1 MHPVLWLLLAPFLI
15 LLPGGCANF
24 PGQSAG
30 KPMQTYMLAPA
41 PAVPAPSPT
50 TATGPVLLVS
60 TPQAEAG
67 YDSRRMAYT
76 ERPFELRY
84 FANNAWADD
93 PARMLE
99 PLLVRRLEALGRYRA
114 VITPGA
120 GADAELRLDTW
131 LEALIQEFQV
141 TPAQVRIVLRVQLTD
156 LAGRRI
162 LASERIEATA
172 PTPSADPYGGVI
184 AANRALKR
192 ALDRVAELCAGAT
205 GE

>member
-1 MHPVLWLLLAPFLI
+1 MHPVRWLLLAPFII

-67 YDSRRMAYT
+67 YDGRRMAYT

-84 FANNAWADD
+84 FASNSWADD

-99 PLLVRRLEALGRYRA
+99 PLLVRRLEALGKYRA

-120 GADAELRLDTW
+120 GADAGLRLDTW
-131 LEALIQEFQV
+131 LEALVQEFQV

-162 LASERIEATA
+162 LASERIETTA

-184 AANRALKR
+184 AANRALEQ
-192 ALDRVAELCAGAT
+192 ALDRVADICAGAT